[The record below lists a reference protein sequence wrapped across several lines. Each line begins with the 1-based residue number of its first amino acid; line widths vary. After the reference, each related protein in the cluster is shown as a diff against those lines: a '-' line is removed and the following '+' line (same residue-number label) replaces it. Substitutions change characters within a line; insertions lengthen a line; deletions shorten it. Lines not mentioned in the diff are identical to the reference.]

1 MPGSKEWLHLLCL
14 FIYSLREVFP
24 SQKNIM
30 KICSQTCVSFI
41 IAFSSKTRCTKTT
54 NEFFVTD
61 VIVGFNA
68 KISNTTQAKLYF

>member
-1 MPGSKEWLHLLCL
+1 
-14 FIYSLREVFP
+14 
-24 SQKNIM
+24 M
-30 KICSQTCVSFI
+30 KICSQTCISFI
-41 IAFSSKTRCTKTT
+41 IAFASKTRCTKTT